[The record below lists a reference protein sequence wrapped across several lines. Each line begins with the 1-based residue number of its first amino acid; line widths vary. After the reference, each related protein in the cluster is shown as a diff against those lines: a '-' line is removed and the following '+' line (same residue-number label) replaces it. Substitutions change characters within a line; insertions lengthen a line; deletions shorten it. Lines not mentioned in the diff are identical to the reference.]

1 MSGALFTATRGEGAT
16 GVRRRRLHDADDGKE
31 LSITVTSDHL
41 KAIEVDTVLREVV
54 LPDVCTFWCLFCCDL

>member
-16 GVRRRRLHDADDGKE
+16 GVRRRQLHDADDGKE

-41 KAIEVDTVLREVV
+41 KAIEVDTVLRE
-54 LPDVCTFWCLFCCDL
+54 LL